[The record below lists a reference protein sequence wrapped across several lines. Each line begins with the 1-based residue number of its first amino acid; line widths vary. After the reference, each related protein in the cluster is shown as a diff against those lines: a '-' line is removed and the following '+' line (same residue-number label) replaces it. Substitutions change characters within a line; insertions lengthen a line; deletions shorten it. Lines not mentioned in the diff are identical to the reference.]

1 MSEFEHMHPHDHD
14 HDHDHEHDHEHSHD
28 HEGCHSHS
36 HGAHSHTHS
45 PEEIRAVINRL
56 SRAIG
61 HLESVKNMVAEGRDC
76 SEVLVQLSAVRSA
89 LNNTGILILQSHI
102 NHCIVDAVQEG
113 DMSAVVDLNNAI
125 QRYFK

>member
-1 MSEFEHMHPHDHD
+1 MSEHEHTHP
-14 HDHDHEHDHEHSHD
+14 HDHEHDEL
-28 HEGCHSHS
+28 HS
-36 HGAHSHTHS
+36 HGCEHDDTHTHGTHSHTHS
-45 PEEIRAVINRL
+45 PDEVRAVINRL

-89 LNNTGILILQSHI
+89 LNSTGILILQSHI